1 MTEITIPSTSVNAPR
16 SIVHVSVVS
25 VAWRNLWRNKRRTS
39 LMVSSVAFVAFLI
52 VVMHSMQVGVF
63 STMIDMQ
70 ADLLHGHAQI
80 QHPSYNDDP
89 RVEYTVP
96 RATAVLDRIR
106 SDPRVRV
113 ATPRVMT
120 FGLVSVGEK
129 SVGAMVVGTDPEQD
143 FATLRASVAAG
154 RYLQRDGEAVVGS
167 VLARNLGVDVGD
179 EIVFLGSGKEAGV
192 AALVSTV
199 VGTFTSGMT
208 ALDRSQVHVTLS
220 DLGDALGLTD
230 EVHVIALQLDSYT
243 ASQPLVDGYNGEIL
257 GNRLVNWETLLPD
270 VAQQFEMKIIGS
282 SAFYVLFVVL
292 VTFGVVNAFI
302 MTVFE
307 RTQEFGVLL
316 ALGMRPG
323 AIVGMLQIEALC
335 MSVLGLVVGISVALV
350 VVSFIQVS
358 VASLGETLNDIY
370 ATLNM
375 PKVLSGRFSVE
386 AAIVTAA
393 VIVLATQLAAVF
405 STVRLYRMKV
415 VEALVAE
422 E

>member
-1 MTEITIPSTSVNAPR
+1 MTEFAMPSTSVNAPR
-16 SIVHVSVVS
+16 SIVHLSVVS

-39 LMVSSVAFVAFLI
+39 LMVSSVAFVVFLI

-80 QHPSYNDDP
+80 QHPSYHDDP

-96 RATAVLDRIR
+96 HAAAVLDRIR

-143 FATLRASVAAG
+143 FATLRTSVAAG

-192 AALVSTV
+192 AALVSSV
-199 VGTFTSGMT
+199 VGTFTSGMA
-208 ALDRSQVHVTLS
+208 ALDRSQVYVTLS

-243 ASQPLVDGYNGEIL
+243 TSQPLVDSYNGEIL
-257 GNRLVNWETLLPD
+257 ENRLIDWETLLPEL
-270 VAQQFEMKIIGS
+270 AQQFEIKITGS
-282 SAFYVLFVVL
+282 VAFYVLFVVL

-307 RTQEFGVLL
+307 RTREFGVLL
-316 ALGMRPG
+316 ALGMRPR
-323 AIVGMLQIEALC
+323 AIVGMLQLEALC
-335 MSVLGLVVGISVALV
+335 MSVLGLLAGMSVAWV
-350 VVSFIQVS
+350 VVSFTQIPI
-358 VASLGETLNDIY
+358 ASLGESMNDIT
-370 ATLNM
+370 ANM
-375 PKVLSGRFSVE
+375 NIPEVLSGRFSAG
-386 AAIVTAA
+386 AAMVT
-393 VIVLATQLAAVF
+393 VVVMVVATQLAAIF
-405 STVRLYRMKV
+405 STLRLYRMKV

>member
-1 MTEITIPSTSVNAPR
+1 MPSTSVNAPR
-16 SIVHVSVVS
+16 SIVHLSVVS

-39 LMVSSVAFVAFLI
+39 LMVSSVAFVVFLI

-80 QHPSYNDDP
+80 QHPSYHDDP

-96 RATAVLDRIR
+96 HAAAVLDRIR

-143 FATLRASVAAG
+143 FATLRTSVAAG

-192 AALVSTV
+192 AALVSSV
-199 VGTFTSGMT
+199 VGTFTSGMA
-208 ALDRSQVHVTLS
+208 ALDRSQVYVTLS

-243 ASQPLVDGYNGEIL
+243 TSQPLVDSYNGEIL
-257 GNRLVNWETLLPD
+257 ENRLIDWETLLPEL
-270 VAQQFEMKIIGS
+270 AQQFEIKITGS
-282 SAFYVLFVVL
+282 VAFYVLFVVL

-307 RTQEFGVLL
+307 RTREFGVLL
-316 ALGMRPG
+316 ALGMRPR
-323 AIVGMLQIEALC
+323 AIVGMLQLEALC
-335 MSVLGLVVGISVALV
+335 MSVLGLLAGMSVAWV
-350 VVSFIQVS
+350 VVSFTQIPI
-358 VASLGETLNDIY
+358 ASLGESMNDIT
-370 ATLNM
+370 ANM
-375 PKVLSGRFSVE
+375 NIPEVLSGRFSAG
-386 AAIVTAA
+386 AAMVT
-393 VIVLATQLAAVF
+393 VVVMVVATQLAAIF
-405 STVRLYRMKV
+405 STLRLYRMKV

>member
-1 MTEITIPSTSVNAPR
+1 MPSTSVNAPR
-16 SIVHVSVVS
+16 SIVHLSVVS

-39 LMVSSVAFVAFLI
+39 LMVSSVAFVVFLI

-96 RATAVLDRIR
+96 HAAAVLDRIR

-143 FATLRASVAAG
+143 FATLRTSVAAG

-192 AALVSTV
+192 AALVSSV
-199 VGTFTSGMT
+199 VGTFTSGMA
-208 ALDRSQVHVTLS
+208 ALDRSQVYVTLS

-243 ASQPLVDGYNGEIL
+243 TSQPLVDSYNGEIL
-257 GNRLVNWETLLPD
+257 ENRLIDWETLLPEL
-270 VAQQFEMKIIGS
+270 AQQFEIKITGS
-282 SAFYVLFVVL
+282 VAFYVLFVVL

-307 RTQEFGVLL
+307 RTREFGVLL
-316 ALGMRPG
+316 ALGMRPR
-323 AIVGMLQIEALC
+323 AIVGMLQLEALC
-335 MSVLGLVVGISVALV
+335 MSVLGLLAGMSVAWV
-350 VVSFIQVS
+350 VVSFTQIPI
-358 VASLGETLNDIY
+358 ASLGESMNDIT
-370 ATLNM
+370 ANM
-375 PKVLSGRFSVE
+375 NIPEVLSGRFSAG
-386 AAIVTAA
+386 AAMVT
-393 VIVLATQLAAVF
+393 VVVMVVATQLAAIF
-405 STVRLYRMKV
+405 STLRLYRMKV